1 LARAPLGASGERQR
15 DEDAADNQEARRCRG
30 RAWWAIQFQS
40 SGSVWAVWL
49 TETGPEAYAVVLGSE
64 SRFAFIRVKPNGCS
78 YPAALWNRA
87 SRYNGIPKVS
97 GSVPVSSTDRW

>member
-1 LARAPLGASGERQR
+1 MQGESVMSDTVPEFGVRVSGVTYRNR
-15 DEDAADNQEARRCRG
+15 PG
-30 RAWWAIQFQS
+30 
-40 SGSVWAVWL
+40 
-49 TETGPEAYAVVLGSE
+49 AYAVVLGSE

-97 GSVPVSSTDRW
+97 GSVLVSSTDR